1 MTHAVNRRQK
11 PAWKQVR
18 KPVQPFRPPGMR
30 KKGPARKISP
40 PAKGR

>member
-11 PAWKQVR
+11 PAWTQTR
-18 KPVQPFRPPGMR
+18 KPVRPFRPPGLA
-30 KKGPARKISP
+30 KKRAGRKISP